1 MLAQEH
7 KQVLSSIRDLLLA
20 IQRASGSHKVVGDDA
35 YLHRR
40 QLCEAIHTQGWDY
53 FIRPLSANERDR
65 MLGFPAGASASQ
77 YILAEAESEWL
88 RLNLTGN
95 SYAVPIF
102 AAIIK
107 EWVEAIRNNR
117 PCKLVSKASRIPS
130 SPSEF
135 LKILGASSLYPLA

>member
-1 MLAQEH
+1 
-7 KQVLSSIRDLLLA
+7 
-20 IQRASGSHKVVGDDA
+20 
-35 YLHRR
+35 
-40 QLCEAIHTQGWDY
+40 
-53 FIRPLSANERDR
+53 

-130 SPSEF
+130 SPSEI